1 MSNLDPPM
9 ANDPSWRERAQQ
21 GALES
26 ARCIRSQGMTQF
38 PDPGSDGEIRIAK
51 GAPGL
56 NLNSPLFQF
65 AQEACHDLLPG
76 SPSFGAKGTSG

>member
-1 MSNLDPPM
+1 MSNLDPRM

-56 NLNSPLFQF
+56 NLNSPLFQS
-65 AQEACHDLLPG
+65 AQ
-76 SPSFGAKGTSG
+76 